1 MDDEPL
7 HRFFLHPSSPH
18 QRQYEALRAVFVENL
33 SQKEAAT
40 RFGYSYGAFRQLVLQ
55 FRTASR
61 EGAPPPFSANRVAG
75 RPSTDPNRRP
85 RRLPHHLPLPTLA
98 T

>member
-1 MDDEPL
+1 MDDDPL
-7 HRFFLHPSSPH
+7 QRYFLQPASPQ
-18 QRQYEALRAVFVENL
+18 QRQYEALRAVIVENL

-61 EGAPPPFSANRVAG
+61 EGATPPFSVNRVAG
-75 RPSTDPNRRP
+75 TPSTDPNRRP
-85 RRLPHHLPLPTLA
+85 RRLPHYPPLPTFA

>member
-7 HRFFLHPSSPH
+7 HQFFLQPSSSQ
-18 QRQYEALRAVFVENL
+18 QRQYEALRAVCVENL

-61 EGAPPPFSANRVAG
+61 EGTPPPFSANHVADV
-75 RPSTDPNRRP
+75 PSTNPNRRP
-85 RRLPHHLPLPTLA
+85 RWLPLSPPLPTLA
-98 T
+98 R

>member
-7 HRFFLHPSSPH
+7 QRYFLQPASPQ
-18 QRQYEALRAVFVENL
+18 QRQYEALRALIVEDL

-61 EGAPPPFSANRVAG
+61 EGAPPPFSPNHVAG
-75 RPSTDPNRRP
+75 TPSADPNRRP
-85 RRLPHHLPLPTLA
+85 RRLPHYPPLPTLA